1 MPVTPSRTVVIGAGP
16 AGLTAAYLSARRGW
30 PVVVLEADERY
41 VGGLSRTVEH
51 QGYRFDI
58 GGHRFF
64 SKSEAIEKLWTE
76 ILPDDMLVRPRS
88 SSIYYRG
95 RFFSYPLRAM
105 EALVRLGPVEAA
117 RCMASYASARLF
129 PVREP
134 RSFEDWVTNQFGR
147 RLYAIFFKT
156 YTEKVWGTDCRE
168 ISADWAAQRIKNLSL
183 GAAVRNALL
192 PQSRRSG
199 KQIKSLIESF
209 RYPRLGPGMLWEE
222 CARKT
227 QQLGGRLCM
236 GRRVVGLAFDEPS
249 RTWRVRHEGAAGDV
263 AELTAENVISSAPLR
278 EVALSLSPALGEE
291 ARRAAAGLRYR
302 DFLTVMLILPDRG
315 AVKDNWIYVHDP
327 DVKVGR
333 IQNFKS
339 WSPDMVPDP
348 TMASYGL
355 EYFCFEGDGLWS
367 SPDAALLDLAQREL
381 QAVGL
386 SSAGEVRDGC
396 VVRMRKAYPVYDEGY
411 QQRCQAIRD
420 ELESRFPTLHLVGR
434 NGMHKYDNQDHAM
447 TTSLLTIENIAAGG
461 RPYDVWRVNQDAE
474 YVEEDDSP
482 AAPSRACEPS
492 RSPDRSSRE

>member
-1 MPVTPSRTVVIGAGP
+1 
-16 AGLTAAYLSARRGW
+16 
-30 PVVVLEADERY
+30 
-41 VGGLSRTVEH
+41 
-51 QGYRFDI
+51 
-58 GGHRFF
+58 
-64 SKSEAIEKLWTE
+64 
-76 ILPDDMLVRPRS
+76 
-88 SSIYYRG
+88 
-95 RFFSYPLRAM
+95 
-105 EALVRLGPVEAA
+105 
-117 RCMASYASARLF
+117 
-129 PVREP
+129 
-134 RSFEDWVTNQFGR
+134 
-147 RLYAIFFKT
+147 
-156 YTEKVWGTDCRE
+156 
-168 ISADWAAQRIKNLSL
+168 
-183 GAAVRNALL
+183 
-192 PQSRRSG
+192 
-199 KQIKSLIESF
+199 
-209 RYPRLGPGMLWEE
+209 
-222 CARKT
+222 
-227 QQLGGRLCM
+227 M
-236 GRRVVGLAFDEPS
+236 GRRVVGLAFDGPS